1 MESYPRITLKKGK
14 EVSLKRKHHW
24 VFSGA
29 IANSPSDLSNG
40 QLVSVYSS
48 KGEFL
53 GIGHYQN
60 GSISVRIISFEK
72 RVIDGQFWEEKLQ
85 AAYRMRTKIGLTES
99 QSTTVYRLVHGEG
112 DQLPGLI
119 IDFYNGTA
127 VIQAHSIGMY
137 QHCQEISQ
145 ALQKVYGDSLKAVYD
160 KSAESLSKSQVQ
172 AENHFLFGSPKTN
185 IVLEH
190 GAKYE
195 IDWEKGQ
202 KTGFFIDQRE
212 NRKLLGNYSEG
223 KKVLNTFCY
232 SGGFSIAALQ
242 AGAKEVHSVDISAKA
257 IELTEKNL
265 QLNEGL
271 EGKHASK
278 VADVIKYI
286 REIDQDYDVIVLDP
300 PAFAKNMKARH
311 NAVQA
316 YKRLN
321 AEALKH
327 IQPGGILFT
336 FSCSQVV
343 DKQLFAHTITAAA
356 IEVGRNVKILE
367 YLSQPADHPINI
379 YHTETEYLKGLVL
392 YVE

>member
-1 MESYPRITLKKGK
+1 MNNYPSIILKKGK
-14 EVSLKRKHHW
+14 EISLKRKHHW

-29 IANSPSDLSNG
+29 IAKTADNLENG
-40 QLVSVYSS
+40 QLVSVYSN
-48 KGEFL
+48 KQEFL
-53 GIGHYQN
+53 GIGHYQI
-60 GSISVRIISFEK
+60 GSITVRIISFED
-72 RVIDGQFWEEKLQ
+72 RIIDAAFWVEKIKS
-85 AAYRMRTKIGLTES
+85 AYEMRAKIGLTKS
-99 QSTTVYRLVHGEG
+99 QHTNVYRLVHGEG
-112 DQLPGLI
+112 DLLPGLI

-127 VIQAHSIGMY
+127 VIQAHSVGMY
-137 QHCQEISQ
+137 QHRMDIAE
-145 ALQKVYGDSLKAVYD
+145 ALKLVYGEGLDAVYD
-160 KSAESLSKSQVQ
+160 KSAETLAKNQVK
-172 AENHFLFGSPKTN
+172 AENQFLFGSPKTN
-185 IVLEH
+185 LVKEYNSN
-190 GAKYE
+190 YE

-212 NRKLLGNYSEG
+212 NRNLLGSYSKG

-265 QLNEGL
+265 KLNPDL
-271 EGKHASK
+271 SGKHESK
-278 VADVIKYI
+278 VADVVKYI
-286 REIDQDYDVIVLDP
+286 REIQQDYDVIVLDP

-327 IQPGGILFT
+327 IKPGGILFT

-343 DKQLFAHTITAAA
+343 DKALFAHTLTAAA
-356 IEVGRNVKILE
+356 IEVGRNVKILQ

-379 YHTETEYLKGLVL
+379 FHTETEYLKGLVL